1 MGLLKRIFNPPTPA
15 SPSHIPRNRLSLE
28 PTDFPLIYAVGDV
41 HGCYELLV
49 EAERRIAADAA
60 GEEALLVYLGD
71 YVDRG
76 PSSRDV
82 LEHFCRPPPFSCR
95 RITLCGNHDEAF
107 LKLLNAPKIATEWLR
122 FAGRDAL
129 MSYGIDASYVLRH
142 GGVAA
147 LENALEQMVPAR
159 HKSLLESMPILVEI
173 GELIFVHAGIRS
185 GVPLASQ
192 VDEDLL
198 WIRKPFLTRGP
209 ELPLIVVHGH
219 TPTKAPYFG
228 NGRIGIDTGAYA
240 TGNLTVVRIVNRQVT
255 VLP

>member
-15 SPSHIPRNRLSLE
+15 SQSPSLRNRLSLE

-41 HGCYELLV
+41 HGCYELLL
-49 EAERRIAADAA
+49 EAERRILADAA
-60 GEEALLVYLGD
+60 GNDALVVYLGD

-82 LEHFCRPPPFSCR
+82 LEHFCNPAPQSCR

-107 LKLLNAPKIATEWLR
+107 LKLLNEPRIAADWLR

-129 MSYGIDASYVLRH
+129 MSYGIDARYILRH
-142 GGVAA
+142 GGIAA
-147 LENALEQMVPAR
+147 LEAALEQMVPSR
-159 HKSLLESMPILVEI
+159 HKSLIESMPVLVEI

-192 VDEDLL
+192 IDDDFL
-198 WIRKPFLTRGP
+198 WIREPFLTRGP
-209 ELPLIVVHGH
+209 ELPLIVIHGH
-219 TPTKAPYFG
+219 TPTKHPYFG

-255 VLP
+255 VLS